1 MWVTKETALPR
12 RDDRQDREANIK
24 QAEAQVR
31 AAASLGAQVV
41 VLNNNDIFIF
51 KI

>member
-1 MWVTKETALPR
+1 MWVTEETALPR
-12 RDDRQDREANIK
+12 RDDRKDREANIK

-41 VLNNNDIFIF
+41 VLNNKGYVVL